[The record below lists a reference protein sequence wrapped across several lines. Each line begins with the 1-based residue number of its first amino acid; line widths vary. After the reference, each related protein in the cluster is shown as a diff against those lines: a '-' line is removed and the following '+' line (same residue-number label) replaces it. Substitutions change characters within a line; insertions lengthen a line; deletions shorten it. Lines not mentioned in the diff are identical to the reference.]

1 MVAVLFVCLGNICR
15 SPMAE
20 AIFRNQVSEA
30 GLLNE
35 VDIDSAGTGH
45 WHIGKPAHDGT
56 LGLLKQKQIAHD
68 DLIARQV
75 TRDDLK
81 KYDLVIAMDEQN
93 FSDLQNMRKVEDDVE
108 ISLLLDYLPEQR
120 DKNVPDPYF
129 TGDFEEVYALIS
141 ESCENLLA
149 DVRNR
154 WLVS

>member
-1 MVAVLFVCLGNICR
+1 
-15 SPMAE
+15 MAHWK
-20 AIFRNQVSEA
+20 ACPRRNA
-30 GLLNE
+30 
-35 VDIDSAGTGH
+35 
-45 WHIGKPAHDGT
+45 W
-56 LGLLKQKQIAHD
+56 LLKQKQIAHD

-81 KYDLVIAMDEQN
+81 QYDLVIAMDEQN